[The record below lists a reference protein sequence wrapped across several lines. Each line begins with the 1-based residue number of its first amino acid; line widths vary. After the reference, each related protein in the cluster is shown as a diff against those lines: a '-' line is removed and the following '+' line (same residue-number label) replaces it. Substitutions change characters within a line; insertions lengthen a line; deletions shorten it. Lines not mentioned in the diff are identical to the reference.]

1 MKTTICFICLL
12 FSCTLIMGNNI
23 GDPSESGAGTG
34 SLNRSMSID
43 LSDTVIF
50 DLSQSVINGNTV
62 EFPVYFK
69 SNEIVNALD
78 FSFRFDETN
87 FTYDTTVN
95 LTSYLQVYSF
105 YNSND
110 STLRF
115 TSNSLLTIGND
126 TPLVLLRFTSLS
138 GQVCSPNLNTISV
151 YLNGDPCSSKV
162 VPCMS
167 ANTPDEMITAI
178 DVKFFPNP
186 ASDFITINAPERSNL
201 EIMDLNCARILPSSE
216 LKLDQANRVNLKTI
230 PNGIYLL
237 RISNEKFVSVKRI
250 VVNR

>member
-1 MKTTICFICLL
+1 MV
-12 FSCTLIMGNNI
+12 
-23 GDPSESGAGTG
+23 
-34 SLNRSMSID
+34 ID
-43 LSDTVIF
+43 QNDTVVF
-50 DLSQSVINGNTV
+50 DLSQSVINGSSV
-62 EFPVYFK
+62 EFPVYIK

-126 TPLVLLRFTSLS
+126 TPLVLLRFTSLT
-138 GQVCSPNLNTISV
+138 GQVCSPDLNSISV

-162 VPCMS
+162 VACIS
-167 ANTPDEMITAI
+167 AGTKDEIHATAEI
-178 DVKFFPNP
+178 ALFPNP
-186 ASDFITINAPERSNL
+186 TNDYITIIAQEPANL
-201 EIMDLNCARILPSSE
+201 EIMDLNGVQVLPSSE
-216 LKLDQANRVNLKTI
+216 LKQYQANQVNLKPI

-237 RISNEKFVSVKRI
+237 RISNKNFVSVKR
-250 VVNR
+250 VVVSR